1 MPRNL
6 TANADYVVTGNPSIS
21 RPESGVGNTWPGL
34 EYDDCTLERR
44 FFPGLYFEF
53 HRGEGAILTQVY
65 EGSDPNIKGLTN
77 EDLPLYL
84 WGYIGKRDPQEENV
98 SFFSFDSFDGQEV
111 WNHLHNLSPGQ
122 IVLILGPEPGISSS
136 QFFNA
141 ELRSFVNQGIGTGGR
156 RYYAKMVMLER

>member
-1 MPRNL
+1 MSKNLENENNDDNNPIKWKILPRNL
-6 TANADYVVTGNPSIS
+6 TANADYVVDGNPSTS

-34 EYDDCTLERR
+34 EYDDRTLERR

-84 WGYIGKRDPQEENV
+84 WAYIGKRDSSRRKCQ
-98 SFFSFDSFDGQEV
+98 SLFF
-111 WNHLHNLSPGQ
+111 
-122 IVLILGPEPGISSS
+122 
-136 QFFNA
+136 
-141 ELRSFVNQGIGTGGR
+141 
-156 RYYAKMVMLER
+156 